1 MRPFGT
7 ERVTGFE
14 SRQSLRKSLL
24 RLCKYLS
31 RQPTMYPQQLIREF
45 GSPQAFGIALEN
57 LVKQHHVQLE
67 HELASDTTSPLMVR
81 AYPSIS

>member
-1 MRPFGT
+1 M
-7 ERVTGFE
+7 
-14 SRQSLRKSLL
+14 RKSLI

-45 GSPQAFGIALEN
+45 GSPYAFGIALEN
-57 LVKQHHVQLE
+57 LIKQHHVQLE
-67 HELASDTTSPLMVR
+67 LESSNDTSSPLMVR